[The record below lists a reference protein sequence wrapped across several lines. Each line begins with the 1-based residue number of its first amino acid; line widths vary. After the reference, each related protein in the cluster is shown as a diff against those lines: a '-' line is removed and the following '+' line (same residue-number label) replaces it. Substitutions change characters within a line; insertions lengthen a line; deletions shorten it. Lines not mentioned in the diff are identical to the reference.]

1 MKWSRNIKRD
11 PNPSMNELEVS
22 LENLDRS
29 GVVMK
34 YAEGG
39 FYLDIDN
46 DWVWNCVEIAER
58 YGYEIPPFFEDAG
71 GEGAHVKIA
80 EEFEIKKKGK
90 KAEEDVLGRKVD
102 FEVKGAYASYPN
114 PRTYGLENILK
125 IHIESAD
132 LKQIREDLTGKKRPP
147 NGKFFFIVGAVRKI
161 KPKRNLGM
169 KKDTPFPYP
178 KDDENDDDVYKEDE
192 SIILN
197 GSKWF

>member
-1 MKWSRNIKRD
+1 MKWSRDIKRD

-22 LENLDRS
+22 FENLNRS

-90 KAEEDVLGRKVD
+90 KAEKDVLGRRVE
-102 FEVKGAYASYPN
+102 FEVNGVYASFPN
-114 PRTYGLENILK
+114 PRTYGFENILK
-125 IHIESAD
+125 IRIDAAE
-132 LKQIREDLTGKKRPP
+132 LKQIREDLTGKKTPP
-147 NGKFFFIVGAVRKI
+147 NGKFFFIVGAVRNI

-169 KKDTPFPYP
+169 KQDTPYPYP
-178 KDDENDDDVYKEDE
+178 MDDDEDIEK
-192 SIILN
+192 L
-197 GSKWF
+197 

>member
-90 KAEEDVLGRKVD
+90 KAMTM
-102 FEVKGAYASYPN
+102 Y
-114 PRTYGLENILK
+114 LE
-125 IHIESAD
+125 
-132 LKQIREDLTGKKRPP
+132 GKWTLR
-147 NGKFFFIVGAVRKI
+147 
-161 KPKRNLGM
+161 
-169 KKDTPFPYP
+169 
-178 KDDENDDDVYKEDE
+178 
-192 SIILN
+192 
-197 GSKWF
+197 